1 MNPSIQPSR
10 LTLGFIEAGLT
21 LAGIIAA
28 VTPLVLWTAWSIP
41 VFYIVLSVGS
51 ASFLVFI
58 ALAKLRGMIL
68 QDSGPDT
75 NSIGRDNLSQRRIDW
90 EQKQEDDREVRT
102 RQRSIKGDARRELG
116 FMAGVSSSLFLGAIV
131 LFVAVWA
138 LLDYRYG

>member
-58 ALAKLRGMIL
+58 ALA
-68 QDSGPDT
+68 
-75 NSIGRDNLSQRRIDW
+75 
-90 EQKQEDDREVRT
+90 
-102 RQRSIKGDARRELG
+102 
-116 FMAGVSSSLFLGAIV
+116 
-131 LFVAVWA
+131 
-138 LLDYRYG
+138 